1 MRLAV
6 YNDDVCRRADGALW
20 TDRTFPT
27 FVGRLCPEADRVVFV
42 ARLDPAAERWHF
54 RLPDELELA
63 PLPYYRSLAG
73 FTGVLRSAAG
83 SARVFWRVLDDV
95 DVVWL
100 LGPHPL
106 ALLFALLARVRRREV
121 VLGVRQELR
130 EYARRRHPGRP
141 VVRIAAGVLERAWQR
156 LARRTAVV
164 VVGPELARRYA
175 SARRL
180 LELQLSV
187 VSERALEGPGVVDRR
202 TYDGELQILSVGRI
216 EAEKNPLLLAEVLA
230 LLRAEE
236 RRWKLVVCGTGP
248 MAPDLELRLRELGVD
263 GAAELKGYVPVDGG
277 LLDLYRES
285 HVFLHVS
292 WTEGIPQVLFECFAT
307 RVPLVATA
315 VGGVAAA
322 AGDAALL
329 VPPGDAAAAA
339 RAVARVANEH
349 ELRTRLTEAGARR
362 VRTVEQEARRT
373 ARFLQAASG
382 GGSEASARTS

>member
-1 MRLAV
+1 
-6 YNDDVCRRADGALW
+6 
-20 TDRTFPT
+20 
-27 FVGRLCPEADRVVFV
+27 
-42 ARLDPAAERWHF
+42 
-54 RLPDELELA
+54 
-63 PLPYYRSLAG
+63 
-73 FTGVLRSAAG
+73 
-83 SARVFWRVLDDV
+83 
-95 DVVWL
+95 
-100 LGPHPL
+100 
-106 ALLFALLARVRRREV
+106 
-121 VLGVRQELR
+121 
-130 EYARRRHPGRP
+130 
-141 VVRIAAGVLERAWQR
+141 
-156 LARRTAVV
+156 
-164 VVGPELARRYA
+164 
-175 SARRL
+175 
-180 LELQLSV
+180 
-187 VSERALEGPGVVDRR
+187 
-202 TYDGELQILSVGRI
+202 
-216 EAEKNPLLLAEVLA
+216 
-230 LLRAEE
+230 EE

-292 WTEGIPQVLFECFAT
+292 WTEGVPQVLFECFAT